1 MKTDLYIFFR
11 KNPFVRLIIPL
22 SLGIVFQWYLQ
33 IPFFISISSL
43 VIGLLF
49 LIIYNLFSLSQKY
62 RLSMIY
68 GLVIHLVMFFLGML
82 QVFTKDIR
90 HENNWFG
97 KKYLPD
103 MTIKAI
109 LDEQPVEKPKSFK
122 TEAKITQ
129 LITKDSSFNVDGK
142 IIIYFKKDSFNQ
154 RLKPGTQIIFNKVL
168 QEIRNTGNP
177 GAFDYKRYMLFNKV
191 THQAY
196 LTSDDFRLLNEKDIS
211 WFESFLYSAKT
222 YVLNVFK
229 RFIPG
234 KKERGLAEA
243 LLIGYRDDLD
253 KNLLQSYTNT
263 GVVHII
269 AVSGMHLALIFL
281 VLDFVFK
288 PLLRHRK
295 TKWLHPVLVISILWI
310 FTFITGGAA
319 SIVRAAVMFT
329 FVMIGKTLK
338 REASI
343 HNILAASAFCLL
355 LYNPFWLWDVG
366 FQLSYT
372 AVLSIVVFYKPLNN
386 LVYFKNKSL
395 AWLWSLLAVSI
406 AAQILTT
413 PLSVYH
419 FHQFPVYFLLTNLF
433 AVPVSS
439 VVLIGELILV
449 LLSPIKFLA
458 VILGKIL
465 DGLIWWLNTFIERL
479 EQFPFALWS
488 GLQIN
493 TIQTILL
500 FILIAGVGFWLFQKM
515 NAGFWIGIVAL
526 ILFFGIRSYSF
537 YEAASRKKL
546 IVYNVPKYQA
556 IDFINGRKYFFIG
569 DLEIIEDP
577 ALTNFY
583 LRPSRI
589 EQRITPD
596 YQLPGLKIYENQFI
610 FNNKRII
617 IVDAPLVNTDKSVS
631 ANVDVAILSGNPKL
645 YISDLI
651 KQITPAQIIID
662 SSVPAWK
669 ASYWKKD
676 CDSLQIPYFDV
687 SEKGAFVMNF

>member
-1 MKTDLYIFFR
+1 LKTDLYIFFR

-33 IPFFISISSL
+33 FSSLISISLL
-43 VIGLLF
+43 VAGLLF
-49 LIIYNLFSLSQKY
+49 LIIYNFFSLFQKY
-62 RLSMIY
+62 KLSMIY
-68 GLVIHLVMFFLGML
+68 GLVMHLIMFSLGML
-82 QVFTKDIR
+82 LMFTKDIR
-90 HENNWFG
+90 HRKSWFG
-97 KKYLPD
+97 KKYLPE

-109 LDEQPVEKPKSFK
+109 LEEHPIEKPKSYK
-122 TEAKITQ
+122 AEAKITRM
-129 LITKDSSFNVDGK
+129 ITQDSSFNVVGK
-142 IIIYFKKDSFNQ
+142 IIIYFKKDSFDHQ
-154 RLKPGTQIIFNKVL
+154 LKPGSQIIFNRPL
-168 QEIRNTGNP
+168 QEIKNTGNP
-177 GAFDYKRYMLFNKV
+177 GAFDYKRYALFNEI
-191 THQAY
+191 THQVY
-196 LTSDDFRLLNEKDIS
+196 LTPEDFRLLNVRNIV
-211 WFESFLYSAKT
+211 WFESFLFSTKD

-229 RFIPG
+229 KFIPG
-234 KKERGLAEA
+234 KKECGLAEA
-243 LLIGYRDDLD
+243 LLIGYKDDLD

-281 VLDFVFK
+281 LLDFVFK
-288 PLLRHRK
+288 PLLRHRR

-338 REASI
+338 RNASI
-343 HNILAASAFCLL
+343 YNILAASAFCLL

-386 LVYFKNKSL
+386 LIYFTNKSL

-439 VVLIGELILV
+439 VILIGELILV
-449 LLSPIKFLA
+449 IFSPIKFLA
-458 VILGKIL
+458 VFLGKIL
-465 DGLIWWLNTFIERL
+465 DGMIWWLNSFIERL

-488 GLQIN
+488 GLQTNIL
-493 TIQTILL
+493 QTISLYI
-500 FILIAGVGFWLFQKM
+500 FIAAIVVWLFQKM
-515 NAGFWIGIVAL
+515 KPAFWIGFGAL

-537 YEAASRKKL
+537 YETAHQRKL
-546 IVYNVPKYQA
+546 IVYNVPKFQA
-556 IDFINGRKYFFIG
+556 IDFINGRKYFFAG

-577 ALTNFY
+577 TLTNFY

-589 EQRITPD
+589 EQRIAPD
-596 YQLPGLKIYENQFI
+596 NQLPGLKIYENQFI
-610 FNNKRII
+610 FDNKRII
-617 IVDAPLVNTDKSVS
+617 IVDAPLARTDDATPAKI
-631 ANVDVAILSGNPKL
+631 DLAILSGNPRL

-651 KQITPAQIIID
+651 KQITPAQIVID

-669 ASYWKKD
+669 AGYWKKD

>member
-1 MKTDLYIFFR
+1 
-11 KNPFVRLIIPL
+11 
-22 SLGIVFQWYLQ
+22 
-33 IPFFISISSL
+33 
-43 VIGLLF
+43 
-49 LIIYNLFSLSQKY
+49 
-62 RLSMIY
+62 
-68 GLVIHLVMFFLGML
+68 
-82 QVFTKDIR
+82 
-90 HENNWFG
+90 
-97 KKYLPD
+97 

-109 LDEQPVEKPKSFK
+109 LDEQAIEKPKSLK
-122 TEAKITQ
+122 AEAKITQ
-129 LITKDSSFNVDGK
+129 LITKDSSFKVDGK
-142 IIIYFKKDSFNQ
+142 IIIYFKKDGFGQ
-154 RLKPGTQIIFNKVL
+154 QLKPGTQIIFNKTL

-191 THQAY
+191 THQVY
-196 LTSDDFRLLNEKDIS
+196 LTSDDFRLLSERDIS

-243 LLIGYRDDLD
+243 LLIGYKEDLD

-281 VLDFVFK
+281 VLDSVFK

-295 TKWLHPVLVISILWI
+295 TKWLHPILVISILWI

-329 FVMIGKTLK
+329 FVMIGKTLR

-343 HNILAASAFCLL
+343 YNILAASAFCLL

-439 VVLIGELILV
+439 VILIGELILV
-449 LLSPIKFLA
+449 LLSPIKFMA
-458 VILGKIL
+458 VFFAKI
-465 DGLIWWLNTFIERL
+465 FIE
-479 EQFPFALWS
+479 
-488 GLQIN
+488 
-493 TIQTILL
+493 
-500 FILIAGVGFWLFQKM
+500 
-515 NAGFWIGIVAL
+515 
-526 ILFFGIRSYSF
+526 
-537 YEAASRKKL
+537 
-546 IVYNVPKYQA
+546 
-556 IDFINGRKYFFIG
+556 
-569 DLEIIEDP
+569 
-577 ALTNFY
+577 
-583 LRPSRI
+583 
-589 EQRITPD
+589 
-596 YQLPGLKIYENQFI
+596 
-610 FNNKRII
+610 
-617 IVDAPLVNTDKSVS
+617 
-631 ANVDVAILSGNPKL
+631 
-645 YISDLI
+645 
-651 KQITPAQIIID
+651 
-662 SSVPAWK
+662 
-669 ASYWKKD
+669 
-676 CDSLQIPYFDV
+676 
-687 SEKGAFVMNF
+687 